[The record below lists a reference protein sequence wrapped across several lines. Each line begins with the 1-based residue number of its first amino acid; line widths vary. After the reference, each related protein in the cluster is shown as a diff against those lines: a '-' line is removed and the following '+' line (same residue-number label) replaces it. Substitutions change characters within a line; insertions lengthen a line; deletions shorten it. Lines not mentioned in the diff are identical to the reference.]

1 MSAAAAPVGLVHIR
15 GASPRGLPG
24 SAVVPSNRAGPVVES
39 RVRVVLRI
47 VGATVLAFGT
57 SLAAVPAVS
66 SAAPAGLEGVPAF
79 SHVVVLTEENES
91 ASTTFGPG
99 SPATYLNSLRSNGV
113 FLPNYYGVGHVS
125 LDNYIAMASGQPPQ
139 PLSASD
145 CQSVSLWTCVQAQ
158 SVLSSGRNLAD
169 QLEAAGLSWKS
180 YQDGT
185 DTPCFHA
192 PYVAGDTSPDPYQGH
207 STTGAKNYA
216 DRHNPFIY
224 FPGVIGDQARCDAHQ
239 RPFAELA
246 TDISNGTLPAFSF
259 ITPDTCHD
267 GHDNPCAGQTTGG
280 LAAADPWL
288 SPTLPPLLN
297 YLAANNGL
305 LVINFDEG
313 STPSASAALAT
324 PSDFSCT
331 SCVSLGAGG
340 RTGAV
345 LISPR
350 LPQGATVSTG
360 YDHYSLLRTI
370 EDTFGIS
377 EHLNLAGVATAMTN
391 AFAGTT

>member
-1 MSAAAAPVGLVHIR
+1 VLTTAA
-15 GASPRGLPG
+15 
-24 SAVVPSNRAGPVVES
+24 
-39 RVRVVLRI
+39 
-47 VGATVLAFGT
+47 

-66 SAAPAGLEGVPAF
+66 SAAPAGLEGVPSF
-79 SHVVVLTEENES
+79 SHIVVLTEENES
-91 ASTTFGPG
+91 ASTTFGAG
-99 SPATYLNSLRSNGV
+99 SPATYLNSLRTSGV

-125 LDNYIAMASGQPPQ
+125 LDNYIAMVSGQPPQ

-145 CQSVSLWTCVQAQ
+145 CQTVSLWTCVQPQAA
-158 SVLSSGRNLAD
+158 LSSGRNLAD
-169 QLEAAGLSWKS
+169 QLEGAGLSWTS

-185 DTPCFHA
+185 DTPCFHG
-192 PYVAGDTSPDPYQGH
+192 PYSAGDTSPDPDQGN

-224 FPGVIGDQARCDAHQ
+224 FPDVIGDQARCTAHQ
-239 RPFAELA
+239 RPF
-246 TDISNGTLPAFSF
+246 TDLGADITNGTLPAFSF

-280 LAAADPWL
+280 LAAADAWL
-288 SPTLPPLLN
+288 SANLPPLLN

-305 LVINFDEG
+305 LIINFDEG
-313 STPSASAALAT
+313 SAPRGPAALTT
-324 PSDFSCT
+324 PSDYSCT
-331 SCVSLGAGG
+331 TCASLGAGG

-345 LISPR
+345 LVSPR

-370 EDTFGIS
+370 EDSFGIS
-377 EHLNLAGVATAMTN
+377 EHLNLATAATAMAA
-391 AFAGTT
+391 AFAGTSP

>member
-1 MSAAAAPVGLVHIR
+1 LRTVIRVFVAAVITIG
-15 GASPRGLPG
+15 G
-24 SAVVPSNRAGPVVES
+24 
-39 RVRVVLRI
+39 
-47 VGATVLAFGT
+47 
-57 SLAAVPAVS
+57 SLAAVPTVS
-66 SAAPAGLEGVPAF
+66 SAAPAGLEGVPSF

-91 ASTTFGPG
+91 ATTTFGPG
-99 SPATYLNSLRSNGV
+99 SPATYLNSLRGDGV

-125 LDNYIAMASGQPPQ
+125 LDNYIAMVSGQPPQ

-145 CQSVSLWTCVQAQ
+145 CQSVSLWTCVQPQAA
-158 SVLSSGRNLAD
+158 LSSGRNLAD
-169 QLEAAGLSWKS
+169 QLETAGLSWKS

-185 DTPCFHA
+185 DTPCFHG

-224 FPGVIGDQARCDAHQ
+224 FPDVIGDQARCDAHQ

-246 TDISNGTLPAFSF
+246 TDISNDTVPAFSF

-267 GHDNPCAGQTTGG
+267 GHDDPCAGQTTGG
-280 LAAADPWL
+280 LVAADAWL
-288 SPTLPPLLN
+288 SANLPALLS
-297 YLAANNGL
+297 YLAAHNGL

-313 STPSASAALAT
+313 STPSGASALT
-324 PSDFSCT
+324 SPTDFTCPT
-331 SCVSLGAGG
+331 CASLGAGG

-345 LISPR
+345 LVSPR
-350 LPQGATVSTG
+350 LPQGATVTTS

-370 EDTFGIS
+370 EDSFGIS
-377 EHLNLAGVATAMTN
+377 EHLNLATAAAAMTD
-391 AFAGTT
+391 AFASAT